1 MSTASVRTRVFG
13 PEERDRVR
21 EQLLA
26 RARSDGDV
34 AGAAFTGSLATGEG
48 DRWSD
53 TDLVLAVTGDLEAV
67 LNRWTRWLYDE
78 LGAVHHW
85 DLSVGG
91 SVIRV
96 FLLPGWIEIDLTF
109 APAAEFGPRG
119 PQWQTLFG
127 TARPFKPVAAPDPQ
141 YLAGLVWHHALHARI
156 CIERG
161 RWWQAEH
168 WISAIRDH
176 AITLACLRLDLP
188 TAYAKGAHL
197 LPGDLTTP
205 LESTLVRSLDKLE
218 LRRALAAAIAVV
230 TEELARTDPALA
242 SRLRPMLAELAGG

>member
-1 MSTASVRTRVFG
+1 VFA
-13 PEERDRVR
+13 PEERDRVQ

-26 RARSDGDV
+26 RARSDSGI
-34 AGAAFTGSLATGEG
+34 AGAAFTGSFAMGEG

-67 LNRWTRWLYDE
+67 LNRWTRWLYDQ

-85 DLSVGG
+85 DLSFGA

-127 TARPFKPVAAPDPQ
+127 TARPFEPVAAPDPQ
-141 YLAGLVWHHALHARI
+141 HLAGLVWHHALHARI

-161 RWWQAEH
+161 RWWQAAH

-176 AITLACLRLDLP
+176 AGLHTAGSPRCLRQ
-188 TAYAKGAHL
+188 
-197 LPGDLTTP
+197 
-205 LESTLVRSLDKLE
+205 
-218 LRRALAAAIAVV
+218 RRPPAAQ
-230 TEELARTDPALA
+230 RN
-242 SRLRPMLAELAGG
+242 RLCPMLAELAGG